1 MRWSIRSKWSLAAVF
16 IALLPLAFFATRA
29 LRLFRT
35 GFENSEKSLEA
46 LVIQEIGRGITTHLE
61 RAADVAVRV
70 GRVLGDGDIASDT
83 ARESLAKDLLA
94 TEPVIERV
102 AIYDAERTFI
112 DEMKQGKGGGPVLS
126 APKLPPSAVPG
137 WLSPDPG
144 QDTAD
149 LRYLAPI
156 GKDGVVRGWV
166 LARMRPGVLDELI
179 DSVTHGALGDGT
191 DDKCVSLFDEKK
203 VLLAGRM
210 AGSRNRLFL
219 DQVLGDA
226 APPPGV
232 LARTQLTLASG
243 EVVNGA
249 LLHIPSR
256 HFLLVIVRPER
267 EAFPE
272 LFVARRE
279 IGIAFVVL
287 LGLAILVA
295 ALLAERTTAP
305 IRALVALT
313 ERYGKREWAA
323 KSTVKT
329 GDELEVLGT
338 SLTKMAGALSEGEK
352 EIARRAGVE
361 ASLSRYL
368 PENVAKAIASG
379 EGSLELGGKRREV
392 TVLFSDVVSFTA
404 FSDSAEPE
412 KVVAFLNELF
422 GLLSEIVFRHEGIVD
437 KFIGDSLMALFGAA
451 ETEQEHAVRALACA
465 EDMHRFVE
473 SMQGTWNEKYGFA
486 VHLGIGVSTGPAV
499 VGNLGSERRMEYTA
513 IGDTVNVASRLESL
527 ARPGQTLVTSKVVAS
542 ANEAGDDTYTYRS
555 LGLQR
560 IRGKSEEI
568 EVLEVEMS

>member
-1 MRWSIRSKWSLAAVF
+1 MRCY
-16 IALLPLAFFATRA
+16 TY
-29 LRLFRT
+29 LRVTSFSSSCDR
-35 GFENSEKSLEA
+35 N
-46 LVIQEIGRGITTHLE
+46 
-61 RAADVAVRV
+61 VR
-70 GRVLGDGDIASDT
+70 
-83 ARESLAKDLLA
+83 
-94 TEPVIERV
+94 
-102 AIYDAERTFI
+102 
-112 DEMKQGKGGGPVLS
+112 
-126 APKLPPSAVPG
+126 
-137 WLSPDPG
+137 
-144 QDTAD
+144 
-149 LRYLAPI
+149 
-156 GKDGVVRGWV
+156 
-166 LARMRPGVLDELI
+166 
-179 DSVTHGALGDGT
+179 
-191 DDKCVSLFDEKK
+191 
-203 VLLAGRM
+203 
-210 AGSRNRLFL
+210 
-219 DQVLGDA
+219 
-226 APPPGV
+226 
-232 LARTQLTLASG
+232 
-243 EVVNGA
+243 
-249 LLHIPSR
+249 
-256 HFLLVIVRPER
+256 
-267 EAFPE
+267 PE